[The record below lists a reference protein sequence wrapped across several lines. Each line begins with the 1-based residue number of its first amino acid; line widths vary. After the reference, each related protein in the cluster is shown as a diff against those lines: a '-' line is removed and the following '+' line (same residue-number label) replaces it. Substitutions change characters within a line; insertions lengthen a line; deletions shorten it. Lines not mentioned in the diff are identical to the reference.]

1 MFRSPVSEGHYS
13 MKAVFKIYLYRL
25 APPITTYWTDVV
37 FPHTVKHEVGA
48 VFGMLAPIVIYFNYI
63 VHWKGISLSP
73 HGGY

>member
-1 MFRSPVSEGHYS
+1 MFGGPVIKSNNGMQAVVEVYS
-13 MKAVFKIYLYRL
+13 YRL
-25 APPITTYWTDVV
+25 TPSIASYRADVI
-37 FPHTVKHEVGA
+37 FPHAVKHEVGA

>member
-1 MFRSPVSEGHYS
+1 MFSGPVGKSYYS
-13 MKAVFKIYLYRL
+13 MHTVLEVYSYRL
-25 APPITTYWTDVV
+25 TPSIASYRADVI